1 MKRKTKY
8 KLLIVLVLGVFSLIT
23 YNYSF
28 AKYVSNHAWNYYL
41 GTKGFYFG
49 SEHLGITK
57 VVNVN
62 SNWDFERTSFTLKN
76 SENDFLVSDY
86 DIEYTVKCTIQ
97 GEASEY
103 SKCALNG
110 TDKDTFDGV
119 LSSNSMCKN
128 TKDLE
133 DVSSYTKE
141 ECETKGYEWIVQE
154 NFKEMYFD
162 IVKTGEED
170 INYVS
175 VLIEATTTSPYT
187 KTLLGEFNLTSN
199 DIKENGLSLD
209 YMEYDNYS
217 RVTVTNSYDEDKC
230 VKLNWDADN
239 LRLDNTSNETLL
251 YGNDSNNNINEIRFN
266 IKKKDSVSYVFYKT
280 NFNIEYNS
288 QEFSLIESNNC

>member
-1 MKRKTKY
+1 MRRKTKY

-62 SNWDFERTSFTLKN
+62 SNWDFERTSFILKN
-76 SENDFLVSDY
+76 IENDFLISDY

-103 SKCALNG
+103 SKCTLNG
-110 TDKDTFDGV
+110 TDKDTFNGV
-119 LSSNSMCKN
+119 ISSNSMCKN

-162 IVKTGEED
+162 VVKTGEED

-175 VLIEATTTSPYT
+175 VLIEVTSTSPYT
-187 KTLLGEFNLTSN
+187 KTLLGEFNLTST

-209 YMEYDNYS
+209 YKEYDNYS
-217 RVTVTNSYDEDKC
+217 RVVVTNSYDEDKC
-230 VKLNWDADN
+230 VKLNWNADN
-239 LRLDNTSNETLL
+239 LRLDNTGNETLL

-280 NFNIEYNS
+280 NFNKEYDS
-288 QEFSLIESNNC
+288 QEFSLIESDNC